1 MRITILALLFM
12 TGFSSMTFAQEKK
25 ENLKVPTAVEKAF
38 QKNHPTIKAKWE
50 KEADQYEAEFKQ
62 NGSKTSEL
70 YTPAGTL
77 EETEVEIATSQ
88 LPASVSKYIAQKKL
102 GNIKEA
108 AKITKAD
115 GSVLYEAEVKSG
127 DALFDA
133 KGNFIKLQKD

>member
-1 MRITILALLFM
+1 MRIIILTMLFT
-12 TGFSSMTFAQEKK
+12 TGLSSLTFAQQKK
-25 ENLKVPTAVEKAF
+25 ENLKVPPAVEKAF
-38 QKNHPTIKAKWE
+38 QKSHPNVKAKWE
-50 KEADQYEAEFKQ
+50 KEADKYEAGFKQ
-62 NGSKTSEL
+62 NGHKMSEL

-77 EETEVEIATSQ
+77 EETEVEIAAKQ
-88 LPASVSKYIAQKKL
+88 LPASVSKYIVQQKL